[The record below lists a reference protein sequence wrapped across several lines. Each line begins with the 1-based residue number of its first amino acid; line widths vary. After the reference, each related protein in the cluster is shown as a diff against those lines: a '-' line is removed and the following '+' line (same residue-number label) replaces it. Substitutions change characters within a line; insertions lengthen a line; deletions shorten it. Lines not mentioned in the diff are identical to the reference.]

1 LEETFSFTSLVTQS
15 CLRMTWDTTS
25 GTFFPYKAVK
35 ATCSSDTPSAL
46 SLPLPKGDEST
57 FEVLGNVLHTLVE
70 RAPCCLSCSSQL
82 GELVAD
88 AANAG
93 HPPAAPAGHDGGTVD
108 VVVGKPSEP
117 GRNTHDPR
125 QQLQPVPVSTPTEGG
140 LSRTEAAT
148 GDLQPSHS
156 TCNFLSAKDHESAL
170 LLFFVEIIL
179 LFKDFLKESVES
191 AVGSLLLLTVQL
203 DQLPDPGVTH
213 TNCYPASNDLAQLL
227 SYQSYCSR

>member
-1 LEETFSFTSLVTQS
+1 MSTFI
-15 CLRMTWDTTS
+15 
-25 GTFFPYKAVK
+25 
-35 ATCSSDTPSAL
+35 PSAL

-70 RAPCCLSCSSQL
+70 CAPCCLSCSSQL
-82 GELVAD
+82 RRRWDLGGKLDCQGDLGELVAN

-156 TCNFLSAKDHESAL
+156 LWATPIRPRQRYEAIGHRTPVFQTHHLRNLTRIAGQQKHVGNGSFQHISSP
-170 LLFFVEIIL
+170 
-179 LFKDFLKESVES
+179 SVTS
-191 AVGSLLLLTVQL
+191 K
-203 DQLPDPGVTH
+203 
-213 TNCYPASNDLAQLL
+213 
-227 SYQSYCSR
+227 